1 MMSYNSF
8 FTVSPDGSVQID
20 PVTVDASFGDE
31 VSFTCSSDGGPDNQ
45 YQWIY
50 LETNE
55 IVQNG
60 TTLTIPL
67 TAYDN
72 GGNYQ
77 CRVTNEAGSDTAVS
91 TIYSKAT
98 N

>member
-1 MMSYNSF
+1 M
-8 FTVSPDGSVQID
+8 
-20 PVTVDASFGDE
+20 
-31 VSFTCSSDGGPDNQ
+31 CSSNGGPDNQ

-60 TTLTIPL
+60 NILTIPL
-67 TAYDN
+67 ATYDN

-77 CRVTNEAGSDTAVS
+77 CIVTNEAGLDTAIS
-91 TIYSKAT
+91 TIYSKMIIVEQFE
-98 N
+98 